1 MKGKNSIVLL
11 VVVLLVAALAAGCAS
26 QQDQAAGEVQASVL
40 NEIQERGKMRVGAE
54 CLYKGTCYVDP
65 DTGER
70 SGYSV
75 DLANLMAQDLGVEIE
90 WVDVEWGA
98 LIPAIETGKADII
111 MMGMT
116 NTPERAKV
124 VEMSRPMDYYPGVLV
139 MPADSPLQDL
149 DSLDAILAE
158 LNKPERVVTFLLGG
172 AQERTIDL
180 MLPDAEK
187 RGLDMAAAYMEVA
200 SGRADAM
207 FVDAGD
213 AADMVQ
219 ENSGGKVWNDE
230 IIYTEHGSMVLRA
243 GDQRFLNWVNNW
255 IDYYQARGT
264 LRSLK
269 VKWYEIRDTP
279 EWMRAPPP
287 GGGVD

>member
-1 MKGKNSIVLL
+1 MRRTTILLLSVLL
-11 VVVLLVAALAAGCAS
+11 VVVPLAGCKK
-26 QQDQAAGEVQASVL
+26 DAAEAPAAAKSL
-40 NEIQERGKMRVGAE
+40 LDEIQERGVMRVGAE
-54 CLYKGTCYVDP
+54 CLYKGTCYIDP

-70 SGYSV
+70 TGYSV
-75 DLANLMAQDLGVEIE
+75 DLANLMAQDLEVEIE
-90 WVDVEWGA
+90 WVDVEWSA

-116 NTPERAKV
+116 NTPARAKV
-124 VEMSRPMDYYPGVLV
+124 VEMSKPMDYYPGVLV
-139 MPADSPLQDL
+139 MPADSPLHDL
-149 DSLDAILAE
+149 KTLDAILSE
-158 LNKPERVVTFLLGG
+158 LNKPERTVTFLLGG

-180 MLPDAEK
+180 MLPDATR

-213 AADMVQ
+213 AADMIQ
-219 ENSGGKVWNDE
+219 ENPGGKIWNDE
-230 IIYTEHGSMVLRA
+230 IVYTEHGSMVLRA
-243 GDQRFLNWVNNW
+243 GEQRFLNWINNW
-255 IDYYQARGT
+255 IDYYESRGT

-269 VKWYEIRDTP
+269 IKWYDYRGIP

-287 GGGVD
+287 GGATK